1 MVNGVS
7 DGVSPCIWANIS
19 VEYGCFLC
27 LTGSTLRGP
36 RIEFSVPVI
45 ISCAVWTDR
54 RQSFAEV
61 KVGSAGKMTRGHER
75 ELDGRDGE
83 EVAAWVCGRCP
94 ELSLKYRGGKNLN
107 EFTHRHQLRVT
118 LKSQITRSAPIFC
131 TNARTDPLGRGRE
144 RLLDVNPAEA
154 RRIIPLHFVIGS
166 EAGAAGLTPRA
177 SARIQSSVL
186 CLRARYI
193 WERSASCCLHSS
205 ASSG

>member
-1 MVNGVS
+1 M
-7 DGVSPCIWANIS
+7 C
-19 VEYGCFLC
+19 
-27 LTGSTLRGP
+27 RG
-36 RIEFSVPVI
+36 
-45 ISCAVWTDR
+45 TDP

-154 RRIIPLHFVIGS
+154 RRIIPLQFVIGS
-166 EAGAAGLTPRA
+166 EAGAAGLTPRLRRGFRHRFCVCA
-177 SARIQSSVL
+177 PATSGSDRRVAVCTPQPVQGRSQQSPRRPSYEW
-186 CLRARYI
+186 R
-193 WERSASCCLHSS
+193 
-205 ASSG
+205 